1 MNTPALELDPT
12 ALPPGTQVGTWRVEG
27 FRGRGVYG
35 IVYRAVSLLPGSAA
49 KPVALKLAIHPG
61 DRRFERE
68 GELLSRVRCPSVPRL
83 LDSGTWRSSLGS
95 AHPFVVM
102 EWVEGEPLYAW
113 AARRNPTSRQVLA
126 VLAQAARALQATHEV
141 SGVHRDVKGDNM
153 LVRPVDGRL
162 FLTDFGAGY
171 LAGAARLTPWHR
183 QPGTDEYRSVQVWE
197 AMQRAGPHLGASELA
212 GPSDDV
218 FALGVTAY
226 RLVTDTYPP
235 LALPGTEPGKC
246 WLPGGKGIAPPKQ
259 LNPRVDAQLN
269 ALILRMLSLRP
280 EGRGTAGE
288 LAEALERGVAHG
300 GPSAETPLFEWETQP
315 PSRWTEAE
323 QANAEHLGHR
333 PGYRV
338 RGFVQMIE
346 QADTAA
352 RARWA
357 ASSGSPVT
365 VQARQKRP
373 RQWLLW
379 LAAAMALGLWP
390 EETDSVRTVERLT
403 VAHGVRAEAEQKEE
417 AVSLGDAATS
427 SSDAVQ
433 KDPLKKPIAKQVPK
447 EPLPGQRTAD
457 AKGRCPG
464 KQIAINGG
472 CWAKVDLSAEEC
484 HGGVF
489 FVYRDGCYAPA
500 YESVRIPTSAPGQ
513 LLKAP
518 SDVLGPD

>member
-1 MNTPALELDPT
+1 MDTLELDPT
-12 ALPPGTQVGTWRVEG
+12 ALPPGTQVGTWRVES

-35 IVYRAVSLLPGSAA
+35 TVYRAVSLLPGADVG
-49 KPVALKLAIHPG
+49 PVALKLAIHPG

-68 GELLSRVRCPSVPRL
+68 AELLARIRCPSVPRL
-83 LDSGTWRSSLGS
+83 LGSGQWRSPLGS

-113 AARRNPTSRQVLA
+113 AARRNPSSRHVLA

-183 QPGTDEYRSVQVWE
+183 QPGTDQYRSVQLWE
-197 AMQRAGPHLGASELA
+197 SMQRAGPHLSASELA
-212 GPSDDV
+212 RPSDDV

-235 LALPGTEPGKC
+235 LALPGTEPGKS
-246 WLPGGKGIAPPKQ
+246 WLPGGKGIAPPRQ

-280 EGRGTAGE
+280 EDRGTAGE

-300 GPSAETPLFEWETQP
+300 GPSAETPLFEWETLP
-315 PSRWTEAE
+315 PTRWTEAE
-323 QANAEHLGHR
+323 RADAEYLGHR

-338 RGFVQMIE
+338 RGFVRMIE

-352 RARWA
+352 RAGWA
-357 ASSGSPVT
+357 AGSGMT
-365 VQARQKRP
+365 AIARTRQPRT
-373 RQWLLW
+373 RQWLPW
-379 LAAAMALGLWP
+379 MTAAMALGLWP
-390 EETDSVRTVERLT
+390 ERTGSVRGVERPT
-403 VAHGVRAEAEQKEE
+403 VAHGVSAEARPKED
-417 AVSLGDAATS
+417 AVSLGETALSTS
-427 SSDAVQ
+427 GPVTRA
-433 KDPLKKPIAKQVPK
+433 PLEKPIARELPA
-447 EPLPGQRTAD
+447 EPLPGQRKPD
-457 AKGRCPG
+457 AKGRCP
-464 KQIAINGG
+464 KKLVLINGS
-472 CWAKVDLSAEEC
+472 CWLKVDFDVDEC
-484 HGGVF
+484 LGNVF
-489 FVYRDGCYAPA
+489 VFQGRCYAPA
-500 YESVRIPTSAPGQ
+500 YEPGRRPTSAPGQ
-513 LLKAP
+513 AKP
-518 SDVLGPD
+518 